1 MKTITTFKM
10 LLLILVL
17 SSSVAFAQTASSAKP
32 ENKKT
37 METKVLK
44 TYVIEREIP
53 GAGKLTG
60 AELKSISQASC
71 SVLKQMGPEIEWV
84 QSYVTDNK
92 LFCIYRAENEE
103 ALRTHAKKGGFPIN
117 AVNLVSTTIS
127 PATAQ

>member
-1 MKTITTFKM
+1 MKTTTIKM
-10 LLLILVL
+10 LFLILML
-17 SSSVAFAQTASSAKP
+17 SSTAAFAQTASSTKP

-37 METKVLK
+37 METKEMK

-71 SVLKQMGPEIEWV
+71 SVLKQMGPGIEWV

-127 PATAQ
+127 PATAE